1 MFHLTSNTF
10 LVMLSILLVLTGA
23 AIYCRWLQRQHPER
37 DYAELLQRIRSWW
50 VMIGTVFTV
59 LLMPTA
65 IAVAATAVLSY
76 LALREFLSIV
86 PTRLADRRAIFWSYL
101 MIPLQYYWIA
111 IGWYGMFVIF
121 IPVYV
126 FLLLP
131 FRLVVTGETEG
142 FINAVGTI
150 QWGIMLTVFSISHL
164 AYLFVLPTEQNPH
177 GGSAGLVL
185 FLLLLTEGNDVA
197 QYVWGKSFGRRKIV
211 PTVSPNKTWEGFL
224 GGVGTS
230 MLIGLALSPL
240 LTPLTLGQGLIA
252 GLLISVS
259 GFVGDVC
266 VSAVKRDLHIKDTG
280 TMIPGHGG
288 ILDRLDSLT
297 YTAPLFFHYLFYLHY

>member
-1 MFHLTSNTF
+1 MLSLTFNAV
-10 LVMLSILLVLTGA
+10 LVMVSILLILAGATG
-23 AIYCRWLQRQHPER
+23 YCRWLQTQRPEQ
-37 DYAELLQRIRSWW
+37 DYSELWQRITSWW
-50 VMIGTVFTV
+50 VMIGTIFAV
-59 LLMPTA
+59 LLLPTA
-65 IAVAATAVLSY
+65 LAVAAVAILSY
-76 LALREFLSIV
+76 MALREFLSIV

-131 FRLVVTGETEG
+131 FRLVVTGETDG

-150 QWGIMLTVFSISHL
+150 QWGVMLTVFSISHL
-164 AYLFVLPTEQNPH
+164 AYLFVLPPEHNPA

-185 FLLLLTEGNDVA
+185 YLLLLTEGSDVA
-197 QYVWGKSFGRRKIV
+197 QYVWGKSLGRHKII
-211 PTVSPNKTWEGFL
+211 PMVSPNKTWEGFL
-224 GGVGTS
+224 GGVGTVMVLGA
-230 MLIGLALSPL
+230 MLSGV
-240 LTPLTLGQGLIA
+240 LTPLTLSQGLGA

-259 GFVGDVC
+259 GFIGDVC

-280 TMIPGHGG
+280 TLIPGHGG
-288 ILDRLDSLT
+288 LLDRLDSLT
-297 YTAPLFFHYLFYLHY
+297 YTAPLFFHYLSYLHY

>member
-1 MFHLTSNTF
+1 MFHLTANTF
-10 LVMLSILLVLTGA
+10 FVMVSILLTLAGA
-23 AIYCRWLQRQHPER
+23 TVYGRWLQRKQLER
-37 DYAELLQRIRSWW
+37 DYTELSQRIRSWW
-50 VMIGTVFTV
+50 VLVGTVFVV
-59 LLMPTA
+59 LLMPTGV
-65 IAVAATAVLSY
+65 AVAATAVLSY
-76 LALREFLSIV
+76 MALREFLSIV

-131 FRLVVTGETEG
+131 FRLVVTGETDG

-150 QWGIMLTVFSISHL
+150 QWGVMLTVFSISHL
-164 AYLFVLPTEQNPH
+164 AYLFVLPAEQNPL
-177 GGSAGLVL
+177 GGGAGLVL
-185 FLLLLTEGNDVA
+185 YLLLLTEGNDVA
-197 QYVWGKSFGRRKIV
+197 QYIWGKSFGHHKIV

-224 GGVGTS
+224 GGVGTT
-230 MLIGLALSPL
+230 MLLGLLLSAV
-240 LTPLTLGQGLIA
+240 LTPFTFIEGLLA
-252 GLLISVS
+252 GLLIAVS

-280 TMIPGHGG
+280 TLIPGHGG

-297 YTAPLFFHYLFYLHY
+297 YTAPLFFHFLFYLHY

>member
-1 MFHLTSNTF
+1 VFHLTANTF
-10 LVMLSILLVLTGA
+10 FVMLSILLILAGA
-23 AIYCRWLQRQHPER
+23 TVYCRIQQRQQPER
-37 DYAELLQRIRSWW
+37 DYTELSQRIHSWW
-50 VMIGTVFTV
+50 IIIGLIFFV
-59 LLMPTA
+59 LLLPIA
-65 IAVAATAVLSY
+65 GAVAAIAVLSY
-76 LALREFLSIV
+76 LALREFLSII

-121 IPVYV
+121 IPVYI

-164 AYLFVLPTEQNPH
+164 AYLLVLPAEHNPL
-177 GGSAGLVL
+177 GGGAGLIL
-185 FLLLLTEGNDVA
+185 YLLLLTEGNDVA
-197 QYVWGKSFGRRKIV
+197 QYVWGKSLGRRKIV

-224 GGVGTS
+224 GGVATTMVLG
-230 MLIGLALSPL
+230 AVLSRI
-240 LTPLTLGQGLIA
+240 LTPLTLSEGLMA
-252 GLLISVS
+252 GLLIGGS

-266 VSAVKRDLHIKDTG
+266 VSAVKRDLQIKDTG

-288 ILDRLDSLT
+288 ILDRVDSLT
-297 YTAPLFFHYLFYLHY
+297 YTAPLFFHYLFHLHY